1 MLYSVSGLIKSS
13 LKNLSQNKYFYLVTI
28 FFLQV
33 FLATVGRYSLAAVFR
48 LALRMAGVTNLTK
61 DNILDILGQ
70 TGPFFILLFYL
81 LLLAGFIFFEF
92 ICLIYMVTRS
102 YRYFPLKQMMYT
114 SLIKLKWLS
123 GPQLFL
129 FLAYLILMIPLG
141 NLGLTSS
148 LLDRFRIPAFI
159 TGELTKSTQ
168 GSLLYYGVMAL
179 VFYLN
184 IRLIYV
190 LPLSVVNARTPWQ
203 NMKESWRLT
212 RQDKRYWMLAIF
224 SLTVILLLG
233 GALFFLPVTLI
244 FNWLDSTWS
253 NIALQTLFYSLI
265 RLSRYVLIFANKLII
280 IEVLLVFLFKK
291 DEEEADYPYVGLEA
305 KEATPMIYPK
315 WTRLVLGFALLAF
328 LVGNGLQLYLT
339 SLNPHTLM
347 IAHRG
352 DVTAGVENS
361 IEALESA
368 RQKGA
373 DLVEMD
379 VVMTADQEL
388 VVIHDN
394 DLGRLAGVD
403 WKVSESQLA
412 DLEGLPIHQGKFRS
426 KIDRFETYF
435 QKAKALNQPLLIELK
450 PYGHEPEDYVDL
462 VIKRLR
468 ALGLRP
474 GDKVMSLNLAVMEE
488 LERKAPEI
496 ETGYVIPLQFGVFDQ
511 HKVDFYVIEDFS
523 YNDLSMWQ
531 AEQEGKEV
539 YVWTINERSTMTN
552 YLQSPVNGIITDDLA
567 LFKAEKEDIQEDDS
581 YFARAMRLLSLDN

>member
-1 MLYSVSGLIKSS
+1 MSYSVSGLIKSS
-13 LKNLSQNKYFYLVTI
+13 LKNLSQNKSFYLITVI
-28 FFLQV
+28 FLQV

-48 LALRMAGVTNLTK
+48 LALRLAGVTNLTK
-61 DNILDILGQ
+61 DNILDILNQ
-70 TGPFFILLFYL
+70 TGPFFILVLYF

-102 YRYFPLKQMMYT
+102 FRYFPIRQMLNT

-123 GPQLFL
+123 GPQLLL

-168 GSLLYYGVMAL
+168 GSLLYYGVMSL

-190 LPLSVVNARTPWQ
+190 LPLSVVNTRTPWQ

-212 RQDKRYWMLAIF
+212 RQDKRYWLLAIF
-224 SLTVILLLG
+224 TLSVILMIG
-233 GALFFLPVTLI
+233 GALFFIPLTL
-244 FNWLDSTWS
+244 FFSWLDSTWS
-253 NIALQTLFYSLI
+253 NIGLQTLFYSLI
-265 RLSRYVLIFANKLII
+265 RLSRYAVTFANKLII

-291 DEEEADYPYVGLEA
+291 DEEEADYPYVTLQVAQA
-305 KEATPMIYPK
+305 KAQKYPK
-315 WTRLVLGFALLAF
+315 WTRLLLVFMTVLF
-328 LVGNGLQLYLT
+328 LVANGLQLYLT

-361 IEALESA
+361 IEALEA
-368 RQKGA
+368 AHKKGA

-394 DLGRLAGVD
+394 ELGRLAGVD
-403 WKVSESQLA
+403 WKVSESKLA
-412 DLEGLPIHQGKFRS
+412 DLDGLPIHQGKFRS
-426 KIDRFETYF
+426 HIDRLETYF

-450 PYGHEPEDYVDL
+450 PYGHEPDNYVDL
-462 VIKRLR
+462 VIERLK

-474 GDKVMSLNLAVMEE
+474 TDKVMSLNLAVMEE

-496 ETGYVIPLQFGVFDQ
+496 KTGYVIPLQFGVFDQ

-567 LFKAEKEDIQEDDS
+567 LFKAEKKEIQEDDS
-581 YFARAMRLLSLDN
+581 YFARAMRLLSLSE